1 MTLIEFFRI
10 SAYVIILMI
19 LWHLVQAQLARRNP
33 DSDLV
38 KAMAFVTGG

>member
-1 MTLIEFFRI
+1 MNLIEFFRI
-10 SAYVIILMI
+10 SAYVVVFLV
-19 LWHLVQAQLARRNP
+19 LWHIVSAHLARRNP